1 MRTSITHPLQKLDR
15 SGMRIREQPT
25 EQHRVPYSVV
35 RIFAEVKVQ
44 KKRILARFF
53 RMGAPDPKNLITNIP
68 KTHRW
73 QHDKE
78 IAIDSL
84 DLVDYAM
91 TFVEASCR
99 SHLTTTPA

>member
-1 MRTSITHPLQKLDR
+1 
-15 SGMRIREQPT
+15 
-25 EQHRVPYSVV
+25 
-35 RIFAEVKVQ
+35 
-44 KKRILARFF
+44 
-53 RMGAPDPKNLITNIP
+53 MGVPDPKNLITNIP

-78 IAIDSL
+78 ITIDSL

-91 TFVEASCR
+91 TFVEASYR